1 MGIIGR
7 QGFKKTIISYIG
19 VFFGLVSTLYIYPL
33 EEAMYGLARFLIS
46 VSSLLVPLLSFGT
59 STLVL
64 RFFPV
69 FRDPKSGH
77 HGFLGLLL
85 ILSTVF
91 FLIFSVFLVVWRD
104 VFYQVLRTI
113 NLDVEVFSEN
123 LLETGVLVYFLIT
136 IGLITNYISNFQRIV
151 VPGIFNSLYF
161 KIGLPILIL
170 LFYFQLIHEAQF
182 KWGLIFIH
190 FLILASLV
198 IYTVFLGEFH
208 LKPDFSFVTKKIA
221 KSMAG
226 YSIHGVF
233 ASLGSTI
240 AFKIDAIMTA
250 SMLGFSSTG
259 IFSIADNV
267 AGVIA
272 SPFLSLRDISA
283 PIIAQ
288 ELHDNDLQNI
298 KKLYTSSSISMLI
311 VGLGMLITAYV
322 SLDFIFQLS
331 AQSSI
336 LMQGKMVVLML
347 GLAKVIDMTG
357 GVNGLIISFSKLY
370 RWNIVLILLLAVL
383 NIFLNY
389 ALIPIY
395 GINGAALASL
405 LSMTIFSVVKMIF
418 VWIRFRLH
426 PFTFQHLWV
435 VIIAAG
441 AYGLG
446 YIIPH
451 TGYYLLTFVLKA
463 GITGSIF
470 GGLVLYFKF
479 SPEINAMV
487 LRLYD
492 QAKGFLGMK
501 RN

>member
-1 MGIIGR
+1 
-7 QGFKKTIISYIG
+7 
-19 VFFGLVSTLYIYPL
+19 
-33 EEAMYGLARFLIS
+33 
-46 VSSLLVPLLSFGT
+46 
-59 STLVL
+59 
-64 RFFPV
+64 
-69 FRDPKSGH
+69 
-77 HGFLGLLL
+77 
-85 ILSTVF
+85 
-91 FLIFSVFLVVWRD
+91 
-104 VFYQVLRTI
+104 
-113 NLDVEVFSEN
+113 
-123 LLETGVLVYFLIT
+123 
-136 IGLITNYISNFQRIV
+136 
-151 VPGIFNSLYF
+151 
-161 KIGLPILIL
+161 
-170 LFYFQLIHEAQF
+170 
-182 KWGLIFIH
+182 
-190 FLILASLV
+190 
-198 IYTVFLGEFH
+198 
-208 LKPDFSFVTKKIA
+208 
-221 KSMAG
+221 
-226 YSIHGVF
+226 
-233 ASLGSTI
+233 
-240 AFKIDAIMTA
+240 
-250 SMLGFSSTG
+250 
-259 IFSIADNV
+259 
-267 AGVIA
+267 
-272 SPFLSLRDISA
+272 
-283 PIIAQ
+283 
-288 ELHDNDLQNI
+288 
-298 KKLYTSSSISMLI
+298 MLI